1 MPDRSDTPA
10 FGLRPSAGKA
20 GLLRQA
26 DLFVHNAAELCTM
39 DGPADGGAAAA
50 GIVRDGAVAALGG
63 TIVWVGPSAEAADH
77 VEPLP
82 DALILD
88 ASGHVVTPGL
98 IDPHT
103 HLIFAGDRSGEFAQ
117 RCGGASYLDIA
128 EAGGGIQSTVLAT
141 RAASEEQLT
150 LLAIPRARRLLAQ
163 GVTSC
168 EIKSGYGLSVEEE
181 LKLLRAIRA
190 LRAETELELFATLL
204 PLHAVP
210 PEARDRRETFISQMT
225 DELVPQAA
233 ELGLCTM
240 LDAFLEKGAFT
251 RTEVRKLFAA
261 GKRAGLRGRLHADQ
275 LSRGGGAE
283 LAAELGLATADHLEQ
298 VSEKGIAALA
308 KAGTVAVLAPVSTWV
323 LRLPDYAPARKLL
336 KAGVTVAL
344 CTNYNPGSAPTE
356 NVALTLACACLG
368 YGLQPAEALHAFTA
382 GGARALGCG
391 DRLGR
396 LAPGLQADLAVFGCA
411 DHRHLAAH
419 AGVDHARAVVKRGK
433 LVARPDGQ
441 LCG

>member
-1 MPDRSDTPA
+1 MADR
-10 FGLRPSAGKA
+10 LE
-20 GLLRQA
+20 A
-26 DLFVHNAAELCTM
+26 DLLVHNANELCTM
-39 DGPADGGAAAA
+39 QGPPGGGAAAA
-50 GIVRDGAVAALGG
+50 GIVRNGAVAARGG
-63 TIVWVGPSAEAADH
+63 TIVWVGPTPEAADH
-77 VEPLP
+77 VELTEG
-82 DALILD
+82 AQLLD
-88 ASGHVVTPGL
+88 ASGHVVTPGFV
-98 IDPHT
+98 DPHT
-103 HLIFAGDRSGEFAQ
+103 HLVFAGDRSGEFAQ
-117 RCGGASYLDIA
+117 RCAGESYLDIA
-128 EAGGGIQSTVLAT
+128 RAGGGIQATVQAT

-150 LLAIPRARRLLAQ
+150 RLAIPRAERLLSQ
-163 GVTSC
+163 GVTIC
-168 EIKSGYGLSVEEE
+168 EIKSGYGLSVDQE

-190 LRAETELELFATLL
+190 VGQSTDLEIVATLL

-210 PEARDRRETFISQMT
+210 PEAKERREAFVAEMV
-225 DELVPQAA
+225 DVLVPRAA

-261 GKRAGLRGRLHADQ
+261 GKRAGLKGRLHADQ

-283 LAAELGLATADHLEQ
+283 LAAELGLLSADHLEH
-298 VSEKGIAALA
+298 VSDKGIAALA
-308 KAGTVAVLAPVSTWV
+308 KSGTAAVLAPVSTFV
-323 LRLPDYAPARKLL
+323 LRLPAYAPARKLL

-356 NVALTLACACLG
+356 SVALTLACACLA

-382 GGARALGCG
+382 GSARALGFG
-391 DRLGR
+391 QRLGR
-396 LAPGLQADLAVFGCA
+396 LAPGLQADLAIFGCL

-419 AGVDHARAVVKRGK
+419 AGVDHARAVVKRGR